1 MIRGYLLLFVMA
13 SVDARCKSLA
23 DQADVNKMC
32 RQYRNVLPRPTVFQ
46 SCIKGTK
53 HAQEKMRRAKCVG
66 YCRSMPLPR
75 PANEISCKVGCL
87 AMVDMIK
94 TCVADLA
101 VQHAAEDAEWERQEI
116 IRAETAAVE
125 AAQAT
130 EAAPIAAAAAPVAA
144 EAAPVAAEAASVAA
158 EAAPV
163 AAEAAPVA
171 AEAAPVAAE
180 AAPVATEEVAPTAT
194 EEAAPAA
201 PVTSEAAA
209 ATPAVQPITL
219 TVEGF
224 GSATVQP
231 DQEPADVVEAFAQG
245 VVDAGRAFDLGSM
258 KQLLNYF
265 CSRRPCDR
273 TALVPPTQPTA
284 A

>member
-1 MIRGYLLLFVMA
+1 MLLFVMA

-116 IRAETAAVE
+116 IRAETAA
-125 AAQAT
+125 
-130 EAAPIAAAAAPVAA
+130 
-144 EAAPVAAEAASVAA
+144 
-158 EAAPV
+158 
-163 AAEAAPVA
+163 
-171 AEAAPVAAE
+171 
-180 AAPVATEEVAPTAT
+180 
-194 EEAAPAA
+194 
-201 PVTSEAAA
+201 
-209 ATPAVQPITL
+209 
-219 TVEGF
+219 
-224 GSATVQP
+224 GSAARTG
-231 DQEPADVVEAFAQG
+231 E
-245 VVDAGRAFDLGSM
+245 DAKVFPHGCGCCSVW
-258 KQLLNYF
+258 F
-265 CSRRPCDR
+265 CSCP
-273 TALVPPTQPTA
+273 VPFCHVLFV
-284 A
+284 